1 MTGIGSHRAL
11 TSATHGTMPAAALRR
26 TWVAVMAVLTL
37 TVMGP
42 LPAARAAVPT
52 GPMTSVIVRGIPGGD
67 AMVAADVQAVGGT
80 VTQQLGLIDAV
91 VARVPA
97 GMLQVLARSRG
108 VVKVTRNSSVQLLS
122 STYDPNGDAG
132 SVYNTAQM
140 TGAQAMWRAGFTG
153 KGIDVALI
161 DSGIS
166 PVPGIND
173 PAKVINGPDLSFDS
187 QAPNLRYL
195 DAYGHGTF
203 MAGIIG
209 GRDVAGTPASYTDSS
224 HFNGIAPDARILNV
238 KVADS
243 NGLTDV
249 SQVIAAISW
258 VIQHRHDNGM
268 NVRVMNLSFATDSS
282 QSEILDPMSFAAEHA
297 WKSGIVVV
305 ASAGNAGWKSGG
317 LVNPAYNPF
326 VIAVGAA
333 DPHGTISTA
342 DDTIA
347 SFSNAG
353 GGGRNPD
360 LAAPGKSMQSLRVP
374 GSYIDQNYG
383 STGDINSRFFR
394 GSGTSESA
402 AVTSGAVA
410 LLLQQRPNLTP
421 DQVKV
426 ILTGSA
432 TSLAGQSAALQ
443 GHGELNLA
451 VAKTT
456 SPPFLYLGQVF
467 LPATGLGSIEGSRG
481 SVHLTMAGIS
491 LNTNVDIFGA
501 PVGSNL
507 ITAILNDV
515 AWQGGIFNS
524 NTWSGSGWSGSS
536 WASNTWSSNTWSSN
550 TWSSNT
556 WSSNTWSSNTWS
568 SNTWSSNTWSSNTWS
583 SNTWSSNT
591 WSSST
596 WS

>member
-1 MTGIGSHRAL
+1 MASNRAA
-11 TSATHGTMPAAALRR
+11 TSAMNGMMPARTLRR

-37 TVMGP
+37 VVMGP
-42 LPAARAAVPT
+42 IPAARVNTPT
-52 GPMTSVIVRGIPGGD
+52 GPMTSVIVRGLPGAD
-67 AMVAADVQAVGGT
+67 ALVATDVEAVGGQ

-97 GMLQVLARSRG
+97 NMVQVLAQSRG
-108 VVKVTRNSSVQLLS
+108 VVRVTRNSSVHLLS
-122 STYDPNGDAG
+122 STYDPTGDAG
-132 SVYNTAQM
+132 SLYNTAQS

-153 KGIDVALI
+153 KGVDVALI

-173 PAKVINGPDLSFDS
+173 PSKVINGPDLSFDS
-187 QAPNLRYL
+187 QASNLRYL

-209 GRDVAGTPASYTDSS
+209 GRDVAGTPASYADSS

-333 DPHGTISTA
+333 DPRGTISTA

-353 GGGRNPD
+353 SGGRNPD
-360 LAAPGKSMQSLRVP
+360 VAAPGKSMQSLRVP

-481 SVHLTMAGIS
+481 SVHLTMAGIT
-491 LNTNVDIFGA
+491 LNTDVDIFGA

-507 ITAILNDV
+507 ISAILSDI
-515 AWQGGIFNS
+515 AWKGGTFNS
-524 NTWSGSGWSGSS
+524 NTWSGSDWSGSS

-591 WSSST
+591 WS
-596 WS
+596 